1 MIEINA
7 IVAVAVPVAAFA
19 VSGVLFALLAVIVKH
34 VIKEKKRGGGCGCGC
49 SSCAMRDRCHETTEK
64 ES

>member
-1 MIEINA
+1 MLAWLQAN
-7 IVAVAVPVAAFA
+7 
-19 VSGVLFALLAVIVKH
+19 GGTLAVGIVLLVLLIVIARH
-34 VIKEKKRGGGCGCGC
+34 VIKEKKRGGGCSCGC

>member
-1 MIEINA
+1 MMLAWLQNNLGTL
-7 IVAVAVPVAAFA
+7 A
-19 VSGVLFALLAVIVKH
+19 VSGVLLALLAVIARH

-49 SSCAMRDRCHETTEK
+49 SSCAMRDRCHQTTEK